1 MGSEPPP
8 PSAAPAAR
16 PPSTPATAAKGTTT
30 RAKRSNTI
38 SAADGTTTT
47 PATAT
52 TATAATISSLGEDL
66 FLEIFLRLPNL
77 PDVVRAAL
85 TCRSWLGAVRSSPS
99 FRRLFRALHPAPPIG
114 LFLDINGAATPSF
127 APLRRSDPDVT
138 AALRRGDFFLTS
150 LPVNDDAYTSWGV
163 TDCRD
168 GYVLLWNKMVKPP
181 VVAAVNPMTWA
192 VDIIP
197 VPCDVWAGRSGR
209 RRNFAFLGFHLLS
222 TDEKPSSFRVVCVC
236 ADKQRVRVAVFSPE
250 TRDWVVHPW
259 VYIGGDN
266 SLKSST
272 GTLVGGCVYWPF
284 HGKGRMIRVNATT
297 MDFSIVDLP
306 LQMKVDGSNFRAGET
321 KDGRLCIVYAS
332 DDFLLHVW
340 TRSVNADGIEIW
352 VLQNIISLSV
362 KIDRIIG
369 KRALGLQARLTV
381 VQVRCG
387 YVYLSMTCMT
397 PVGTL
402 HCRFFS
408 LSLETTDLEL
418 LVEGCFDD
426 RPCPYIMAWPSCL
439 VGDDGSTG
447 HEVEGS
453 H

>member
-1 MGSEPPP
+1 
-8 PSAAPAAR
+8 
-16 PPSTPATAAKGTTT
+16 
-30 RAKRSNTI
+30 
-38 SAADGTTTT
+38 
-47 PATAT
+47 
-52 TATAATISSLGEDL
+52 
-66 FLEIFLRLPNL
+66 
-77 PDVVRAAL
+77 
-85 TCRSWLGAVRSSPS
+85 
-99 FRRLFRALHPAPPIG
+99 
-114 LFLDINGAATPSF
+114 
-127 APLRRSDPDVT
+127 
-138 AALRRGDFFLTS
+138 
-150 LPVNDDAYTSWGV
+150 
-163 TDCRD
+163 
-168 GYVLLWNKMVKPP
+168 
-181 VVAAVNPMTWA
+181 
-192 VDIIP
+192 
-197 VPCDVWAGRSGR
+197 
-209 RRNFAFLGFHLLS
+209 
-222 TDEKPSSFRVVCVC
+222 
-236 ADKQRVRVAVFSPE
+236 
-250 TRDWVVHPW
+250 
-259 VYIGGDN
+259 
-266 SLKSST
+266 
-272 GTLVGGCVYWPF
+272 
-284 HGKGRMIRVNATT
+284 
-297 MDFSIVDLP
+297 
-306 LQMKVDGSNFRAGET
+306 

>member
-8 PSAAPAAR
+8 PAAPAAR
-16 PPSTPATAAKGTTT
+16 PPSTPATAATT
-30 RAKRSNTI
+30 RAKRHNTI
-38 SAADGTTTT
+38 SAAADGTTTT

-52 TATAATISSLGEDL
+52 TTATATTISSLGQDL

-114 LFLDINGAATPSF
+114 LFLDIHGAATPSF
-127 APLRRSDPDVT
+127 ASLRRSDPDVA
-138 AALRRGDFFLTS
+138 AALRGGDFFLTF
-150 LPVNDDAYTSWGV
+150 LLVNDDAYTSWGIM
-163 TDCRD
+163 DCRD
-168 GYVLLWNKMVKPP
+168 GYVLLWNKLLKPP
-181 VVAAVNPMTWA
+181 IVAAVNPMSWA

-197 VPCDVWAGRSGR
+197 VPRDVWAGRSGR

-222 TDEKPSSFRVVCVC
+222 TAEKPSSFRVVRVC
-236 ADKQRVRVAVFSPE
+236 ADKQRVRVAFFSPE
-250 TRDWVVHPW
+250 TRDWVIHPW

-266 SLKSST
+266 NLKSST
-272 GTLVGGCVYWPF
+272 GTLVGGSVYRPF
-284 HGKGRMIRVNATT
+284 HGEGCMIRINETT

-306 LQMKVDGSNFRAGET
+306 LQIKVGGSNFRAGET
-321 KDGRLCIVYAS
+321 KDDRLCIVYAS

-340 TRSVNADGIEIW
+340 IRSVNADGIEIW

-369 KRALGLQARLTV
+369 ERALGLQARLTV
-381 VQVRCG
+381 VQVRSG

-402 HCRFFS
+402 HCWFFS
-408 LSLETTDLEL
+408 LSPETTDLEL
-418 LVEGCFDD
+418 LVVGCFDD

-439 VGDDGSTG
+439 VGDDGSIE